1 MNLAKI
7 HQLMLRKKEFPI
19 SLPHEG
25 FKDQAELAKILFYFI
40 VIYFILFLAALGLC
54 CSMQVFS
61 SCGTRGYSSLKHVGF
76 SL

>member
-19 SLPHEG
+19 SLPREG

-40 VIYFILFLAALGLC
+40 VFYFIFGRTGSLLQHAGFL
-54 CSMQVFS
+54 
-61 SCGTRGYSSLKHVGF
+61 
-76 SL
+76 